1 MESSRNS
8 TTMMGR
14 KESTLPTPAQMPST
28 TSEWTTGLVPKAVSR
43 RRDARRDPGHELLH
57 EALQPRAHHAEV
69 SQKTRPMMS
78 TKAGMAVWR
87 PVSTRSMR
95 ALRACSRLS

>member
-1 MESSRNS
+1 
-8 TTMMGR
+8 MMGR

-28 TSEWTTGLVPKAVSR
+28 TSEWTTGLVPKAVSPASMPAVTQATSSSMR
-43 RRDARRDPGHELLH
+43 PCS
-57 EALQPRAHHAEV
+57 HAPTTPKV